1 MCKDFEGKYAVITG
15 ASSGMGAESARLMAK
30 RGLSGLVIVA
40 RNEERAKAVAAECE
54 AAGCKTYVSI
64 CDVSIPEDIAKSVA
78 YAKEVLPQI
87 DILVNAAG
95 YSPYNA
101 PWDTETLDH
110 FNYVMNINFRSQYL
124 FCQAIL
130 PDMVARHYGKVVN
143 FSSCTARTG
152 SGLSVSYSASKAAIA
167 NATKTWARAVGPQG
181 VNVNAV
187 LPGVIKTPM
196 LGDADYT
203 EQQKAWPLRRC
214 GEAIEV
220 AEMVCFLASD
230 KASYMAGA
238 LVDVNG
244 GYVFS

>member
-15 ASSGMGAESARLMAK
+15 GSSGMGAATARIMAK
-30 RGLSGLVIVA
+30 RGLSALVIVA
-40 RNEERAKAVAAECE
+40 RGEERAKAVAAECE
-54 AAGCKTYVSI
+54 AAGCKTYISQ
-64 CDVSIPEDIAKSVA
+64 CDVSLPEDIAKTVEYINS
-78 YAKEVLPQI
+78 VLPQV
-87 DILVNAAG
+87 DILINAAG

-101 PWDTETLDH
+101 PWDTESLEH

-124 FCQAIL
+124 FCQSFL
-130 PDMVARHYGKVVN
+130 PGMVERKYGKVVN

-167 NATKTWARAVGPQG
+167 NATKTWARAVGPSG
-181 VNVNAV
+181 VNVNAI

-214 GEAIEV
+214 GEAEEV
-220 AEMVCFLASD
+220 AEMVAFLASD

>member
-15 ASSGMGAESARLMAK
+15 GSSGMGAATARIMAN
-30 RGLSGLVIVA
+30 RGLSALVIVA
-40 RNEERAKAVAAECE
+40 RGEERAKAVAAECE
-54 AAGCKTYVSI
+54 AAGCKTYVSL
-64 CDVSIPEDIAKSVA
+64 CDVSEPEQIAKTVEYINS
-78 YAKEVLPQI
+78 VLPQV
-87 DILVNAAG
+87 DILINAAG
-95 YSPYNA
+95 YSPYDA
-101 PWDTETLDH
+101 PWDTEPLEH

-124 FCQAIL
+124 MCQAFL
-130 PDMVARHYGKVVN
+130 PGMVERKYGKVVN

-167 NATKTWARAVGPQG
+167 NATKTWARAVGPSG
-181 VNVNAV
+181 VNVNAI

-196 LGDADYT
+196 LQGDYS
-203 EQQKAWPLRRC
+203 EQAKAWPLRRC
-214 GEAIEV
+214 GEATEV
-220 AEMVCFLASD
+220 AEMVAFMASD